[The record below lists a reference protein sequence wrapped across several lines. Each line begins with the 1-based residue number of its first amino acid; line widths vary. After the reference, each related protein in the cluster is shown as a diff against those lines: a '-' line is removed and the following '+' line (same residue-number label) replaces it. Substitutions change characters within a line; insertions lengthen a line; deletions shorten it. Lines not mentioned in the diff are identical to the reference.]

1 MKAQSNFNVRA
12 ASRLLDDVQ
21 AIVSTSAVTGMTTL
35 KLKAGR
41 MELMVHMSSKEAV
54 RLRAGLKGAEI
65 YEAAVSSQP
74 KAVHTPYPP
83 RPLDEA

>member
-1 MKAQSNFNVRA
+1 MKAQSNFNIRA

-21 AIVSTSAVTGMTTL
+21 AIVSTRAADGHTTL

-41 MELMVHMSSKEAV
+41 MELMIHMSSKEAV

-65 YEAAVSSQP
+65 YETVVSGQEI
-74 KAVHTPYPP
+74 K
-83 RPLDEA
+83 